1 MATHEQEFSTE
12 VRASL
17 GQCFATITDFEHYPD
32 WYATVQQTEVL
43 ERYANGL
50 AKQVEFSV
58 DMKLKTV
65 RYVLEYRYDKP
76 KLLTWKSVAGDI
88 EAIEGSYRF
97 EKLAPALSRATC
109 RQAVSLRFWLP
120 RALRS
125 LIEGQALKQSVLEF
139 KAAAEAAAT
148 KR

>member
-1 MATHEQEFSTE
+1 MAAQEQEYSTE
-12 VRASL
+12 VQASL
-17 GQCFATITDFEHYPD
+17 NQCFATVTDFERYPG
-32 WYATVQQTEVL
+32 WSSSVKRIAVL

-50 AKQVEFSV
+50 GKEVEFFL

-65 RYVLEYRYDKP
+65 RYVLEYRYEKP
-76 KLLTWKSVAGDI
+76 KLLTWTSVAGDI

-97 EKLAPALSRATC
+97 EKLGPAVSRATC
-109 RQAVSLRFWLP
+109 RQAVSLGFWLP

-125 LIEGQALKQSVLEF
+125 LLEGQALKQSVLEF
-139 KAAAEAAAT
+139 KAATEAAAA